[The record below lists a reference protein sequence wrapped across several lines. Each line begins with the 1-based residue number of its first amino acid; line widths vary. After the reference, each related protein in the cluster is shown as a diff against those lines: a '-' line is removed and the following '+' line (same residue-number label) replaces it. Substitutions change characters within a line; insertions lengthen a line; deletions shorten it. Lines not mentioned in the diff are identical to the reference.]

1 MCNRHI
7 EDGGHLFFK
16 CKEVKQVWRE
26 MALEEQR
33 TKLAE
38 MHSAKDTMT
47 LVLNLEADMQ
57 LRIVLLL
64 RLWWQERNAVRDG
77 EHRRRYTD
85 LAFLVHKM
93 KEDFLEVNKQMEKSV
108 TTSSQ
113 NWRRPSGDWV
123 KINSDGVFS
132 AITGVG
138 AGVLLYAMR
147 QHKSLRLE
155 SAV

>member
-1 MCNRHI
+1 
-7 EDGGHLFFK
+7 
-16 CKEVKQVWRE
+16 

-38 MHSAKDTMT
+38 MHSAKDTMA
-47 LVLNLEADMQ
+47 LILNWEADMQ

-64 RLWWQERNAVRDG
+64 WLWWQERNAVRDG

-85 LAFLVHKM
+85 DLAFVVHKM
-93 KEDFLEVNKQMEKSV
+93 KEDFLEVNKQMERSV

-123 KINSDGVFS
+123 KINSDGAFS

-138 AGVLLYAMR
+138 GWVLLYAMR
-147 QHKSLRLE
+147 PHKSLRLE
-155 SAV
+155 LEV